1 MTNGVQREN
10 TSTHDPSESQAF
22 VHDYYTHREGVA
34 ERLAR
39 LEENVKTYDNRFMSR
54 SEFWEFFCESI
65 GGRDTSHHIYAHSC
79 SSIDYNGAG

>member
-39 LEENVKTYDNRFMSR
+39 LEENAKTYDNRFMSR
-54 SEFWEFFCESI
+54 SEFWEILREH
-65 GGRDTSHHIYAHSC
+65 RWA
-79 SSIDYNGAG
+79 